1 MSVFV
6 NEWAARQ
13 QEEKGLYYDQFGELV
28 AHGHRRCLEL
38 M

>member
-6 NEWAARQ
+6 NEWAAKQ
-13 QEEKGLYYDQFGELV
+13 QEDEWLYYDHFGELL
-28 AHGHRRCLEL
+28 AQGHRRCLEL